1 MNPPLF
7 KGNRSLDLWDFMK
20 LKKIIKEYSNKKGL
34 AGHREKKT
42 IVRQSFNRGGKVLK
56 DNRQLFEEAPVS
68 KAVAVMA
75 IPTMISMLVVVIYNM
90 ADTFFIGQTGDPMKV
105 AAVSLATPVFMV
117 FMALGNLFGIG
128 GSSAI
133 SRALGERKQERA
145 RQISAFC
152 CYGSIGLGVI
162 IAALFLIGMNGI
174 LKMIGASPNTI
185 EYARDYLTYIAF
197 GGPFIMF
204 GTAFGNILR
213 GEGAS
218 KESMIGNM
226 IGTITNIVLDPIMI
240 LMLDW
245 GVTGAA
251 VATVIGNMAASAYY
265 VQYFLRK
272 KSSLSIHLKDFRMGD
287 KIASSVTS
295 IGIPASLNNILM
307 SAANIVLNQ
316 VLVSYGDTP
325 VAAMGVASKANMLV
339 VLLQIG
345 LCAGIQPLIGYN
357 YGARNK
363 KRLMQVFR
371 FTGMCAVVMGTVLTI
386 IMVIARRPIIELF
399 INDPDVVAYG
409 IQMMI
414 ALQISGPVIG
424 ILFLCINTIQG
435 MGKAIP
441 SLVLTI
447 CRQGL
452 VFIPMIFLLNALF
465 GLEGVIYAQTVAD
478 FISILLAVMIC
489 LGIFKK
495 MEHRETEMQFND

>member
-1 MNPPLF
+1 MNN
-7 KGNRSLDLWDFMK
+7 NRD
-20 LKKIIKEYSNKKGL
+20 
-34 AGHREKKT
+34 
-42 IVRQSFNRGGKVLK
+42 
-56 DNRQLFEEAPVS
+56 LFENAPIP

-75 IPTMISMLVVVIYNM
+75 VPTMISMLVVVIYNM
-90 ADTFFIGQTGDPMKV
+90 ADTFFIGQTGDPMQV

-133 SRALGERKQERA
+133 SRALGEKKLERA
-145 RQISAFC
+145 RNISAFC
-152 CYGSIGLGVI
+152 CYGSLGLGVFM
-162 IAALFLIGMNGI
+162 AALFLIGMNGI
-174 LKMIGASPNTI
+174 LKLIGASENTI

-213 GEGAS
+213 GEGAA

-226 IGTITNIVLDPIMI
+226 IGTVTNIVLDPIMI
-240 LMLDW
+240 LMFGW
-245 GVTGAA
+245 GAIGAA
-251 VATVIGNMAASAYY
+251 VATVIGNIAASAFYL
-265 VQYFLRK
+265 QYFLRK
-272 KSSLSIHLKDFRMGD
+272 KSSLSIHIRDFRMGD
-287 KIASSVTS
+287 RIAGSVAS

-307 SAANIVLNQ
+307 SCANIVLNQ
-316 VLVSYGDTP
+316 VLAGYGDTP

-357 YGARNK
+357 YGAKNK
-363 KRLMQVFR
+363 KRLMKVFR
-371 FTGMCAVVMGTVLTI
+371 FTGLCAVVMGTLLTAF
-386 IMVIARRPIIELF
+386 MVIARQTIIRAF
-399 INDPDVVAYG
+399 INDADVIAYG
-409 IQMMI
+409 IQMVI
-414 ALQISGPVIG
+414 ALQLSGPVIG

-435 MGKAIP
+435 MGKALP

-452 VFIPMIFLLNALF
+452 VFIPMVFVLNQIF
-465 GLEGVIYAQTVAD
+465 GLEGVIYAQPTAD
-478 FISILLAVMIC
+478 FVSIVIAVVLC

-495 MEHRETEMQFND
+495 MDHVERNPLADSE